1 MTGLSSATS
10 DYRYD
15 EVRMTN
21 VENVEFTDTIIT
33 LDTALND
40 ATYFYGD
47 AYADNL
53 TGTDAD
59 DIFDSAGGDDKING
73 KGGTDT
79 VLIFDERDNYEITV
93 LDGVVKIKGLS
104 SATSDYRY
112 DTITLTNIETI
123 VFSDQTVQVSDLTS
137 KPLTSKSID
146 QSSNDD
152 NDLDTEPSNSDDG
165 NGTITLPDDDDQ
177 FMNGFD
183 LPMIDLPIAAD
194 NIDAGLSDSID
205 SLNDLILIEDS
216 MELSFDVF
224 SGDDELI
231 VSMVKP
237 MHSPSIHND
246 TMIPWE
252 NINDQVVWEDWN
264 YESL

>member
-1 MTGLSSATS
+1 M
-10 DYRYD
+10 
-15 EVRMTN
+15 
-21 VENVEFTDTIIT
+21 
-33 LDTALND
+33 
-40 ATYFYGD
+40 
-47 AYADNL
+47 
-53 TGTDAD
+53 
-59 DIFDSAGGDDKING
+59 
-73 KGGTDT
+73 
-79 VLIFDERDNYEITV
+79 IFDERDNYEITV